1 VTSAKYIAFDLGAE
15 SGRALVGSYSGHILH
30 IEEIHRFTNNP
41 LKIQGHL
48 HWDVSALFKEIKTG
62 LKLAVQQGYSDPRSI
77 GIDTWGV
84 DFGFAGND
92 GTLSGLPYCYR
103 DGRTSQIAG
112 KVYEKIPRRELYSLT
127 GIQFLQFN
135 SIFQLYSALLAGE
148 PALQS
153 TGSLLFMPDLF
164 NFLLTGVKK
173 NEYTIT
179 STSQLLNAENRS
191 YDRRIFSALN
201 LPLDLTLPIVMPGTV
216 LGKLLPE
223 ICAETGLNNPDVV
236 AVGCHDTASA
246 IAAIPAQKNNWAYL
260 SSGTWSIIGI
270 ETQKPIINEQS
281 LQNNFSN
288 EGGVFGTIRFLKN
301 VSGLWLLQ
309 QTRKCLR
316 RQQHDR
322 AYDYDELVQLALE
335 SKAFLC
341 ILNPDDSLFLNPPDM
356 LESIRTYCRKTG
368 QNVPRS
374 PGEFTRCILESL
386 ALKYKSVLAEINA
399 VTGVPVELLHIVG
412 GGSKNDLLNQFTAD
426 ACGIPVVAGPVEA
439 TAIGN
444 LLVQVMI
451 HNKIDS
457 LSAGREIIANS
468 FPLKT
473 YLPDQATKWNDIARQ
488 YQSLYL

>member
-1 VTSAKYIAFDLGAE
+1 MTPAKYIAFDLGAE
-15 SGRALVGSYSGHILH
+15 SGRALVGIFDGHILH
-30 IEEIHRFTNNP
+30 IEEIHRFSNNP

-48 HWDVSALFKEIKTG
+48 HWDVTALFKEIKTG
-62 LKLAVQQGYSDPRSI
+62 LKLAVQQGHADLRSI
-77 GIDTWGV
+77 GLDTWGV
-84 DFGFAGND
+84 DFGFAGNN

-103 DGRTSQIAG
+103 DERTSQIAE
-112 KVYEKIPRRELYSLT
+112 KVYEKIACRELYNLT

-135 SIFQLYSALLAGE
+135 SIFQLYSALLSGE
-148 PALQS
+148 PALKFA
-153 TGSLLFMPDLF
+153 GSLLFMPDLF

-173 NEYTIT
+173 NEYTIA
-179 STSQLLNAENRS
+179 STSQLLNAENRI
-191 YDRRIFSALN
+191 YDHRIFSALG
-201 LPLDLTLPIVMPGTV
+201 LPLEITLPIVMPGTV
-216 LGKLLPE
+216 IGKLLPE
-223 ICAETGLNNPDVV
+223 ICAETGLKNPDVV

-260 SSGTWSIIGI
+260 SSGTWSIIGV
-270 ETQKPIINEQS
+270 ETKKPIINEQS

-309 QTRKCLR
+309 QIRKCLR
-316 RQQHDR
+316 QQHGR
-322 AYDYDELVQLALE
+322 AYEYDELVRLALE
-335 SKAFLC
+335 SKAFLS

-356 LESIRTYCRKTG
+356 LEAIRTYCRKTS
-368 QNVPRS
+368 QKAPQT

-386 ALKYKSVLAEINA
+386 ALKYKSVLAEIDA

-426 ACGIPVVAGPVEA
+426 ACGIPVVAGPAEA

-457 LSAGREIIANS
+457 LTAGREIIVNS

-473 YLPDQATKWNDIARQ
+473 YQPVQTSKWDDISRQ

>member
-1 VTSAKYIAFDLGAE
+1 VTATKYIAFDLGAE
-15 SGRALVGSYSGHILH
+15 SGRAILGLFDGHKLH
-30 IEEIHRFTNNP
+30 IKEIHRFPNIPVT
-41 LKIQGHL
+41 IQGHL
-48 HWDVSALFKEIKTG
+48 HWDVTTLFKEIKTG
-62 LKLAVQQGYSDPRSI
+62 LKFAAQQGYADLQSI

-84 DFGFAGND
+84 DFGFAGIN

-103 DGRTSQIAG
+103 DGRTSQVAEQ
-112 KVYEKIPRRELYSLT
+112 VFQKIPRQELYSLT

-135 SIFQLYSALLAGE
+135 SIFQLYSALLDCE
-148 PALQS
+148 PALKS

-179 STSQLLNAENRS
+179 STSQLLNAESRS
-191 YDRRIFSALN
+191 FDRRIFTALD
-201 LPLDLTLPIVMPGTV
+201 LPLNITLPIVMPGTV
-216 LGKLLPE
+216 IGKLLPE
-223 ICAETGLNNPDVV
+223 ICAETGLKNPHVV

-246 IAAIPAQKNNWAYL
+246 VAAIPAQGNNWAYL

-270 ETQKPIINEQS
+270 ETKNPIINEQS

-309 QTRKCLR
+309 QTRKCLGQR
-316 RQQHDR
+316 HER
-322 AYDYDELVQLALE
+322 AYDYDELVRLALE

-356 LESIRTYCRKTG
+356 LESISTYCRKTG
-368 QNVPRS
+368 QKAPQS

-386 ALKYKSVLAEINA
+386 ALKYKSVLAEINNI
-399 VTGVPVELLHIVG
+399 TGVPVEFLHIVG
-412 GGSKNDLLNQFTAD
+412 GGSKNELLNQFTAD

-451 HNKIDS
+451 YQKIDS
-457 LSAGREIIANS
+457 LTAGREIISNS

-473 YLPDQATKWNDIARQ
+473 YLPVQTAKWDEISRQ
-488 YQSLYL
+488 YQSLYQ